1 MSTKLNKSCYIGC
14 ADTVLSSDL
23 LDKVLLSLKVSLYT
37 RVLQDFNPDSNKN
50 LKIMKSSYLLFY

>member
-23 LDKVLLSLKVSLYT
+23 LDKVLLSLKDTLYT

-50 LKIMKSSYLLFY
+50 LKIM